1 MTWEAIQR
9 EMPGQILHGQDYQRT
24 GKIYSVF
31 YNMDATWTIYESTR
45 ESRSEADIREVGTY
59 NANQFRHVLHE
70 LGLHGPLDWADLEKL
85 ELPYIEQDEELHFKK
100 H

>member
-1 MTWEAIQR
+1 MTWEAIQKQ
-9 EMPGQILHGQDYQRT
+9 MPGQILHGQNPAVT

-31 YNMDATWTIYESTR
+31 YNMDATWTIFESTAQ
-45 ESRSEADIREVGTY
+45 SRSEADIREVGTY
-59 NANQFRHVLHE
+59 NAHQFRQVLKE
-70 LGLHGPLDWADLEKL
+70 LGFHGPLDWADLEGL